1 MTRSVE
7 ETCTAKPQSAE
18 PAERII
24 GRYTGEEGGP
34 LLVCLGGIHG
44 NEPAGIRALEIV
56 FNLLDVEPQIN
67 PHFSFRGR
75 LLGLRG
81 NMQAIARGERFIER
95 DLNRLWTR
103 ENIEWVRRQ
112 PRESLQ
118 AEYRELHD
126 LIDLIEREIKEYKP
140 ERFFLLDLHTT
151 TAHGG
156 IFSVVSDDPESV
168 RIAVELHAPVI
179 KGLLQGIRGT
189 SLHYFNS
196 ENFDNHAVAIAFESG
211 QHDDPLSI
219 NRAIAAITNCL
230 RSIGCVRADDV
241 ENRHDELLI
250 EYSKNLPRVAQLITT
265 HSIHPGDNFRMA
277 PNFDNFQ
284 PVKRGELLAYD
295 KNGAI
300 YAEADGRILMPLYQK
315 QGDDGFFLIRPL
327 DY

>member
-7 ETCTAKPQSAE
+7 ETRSAKPRSTEKTA
-18 PAERII
+18 RII
-24 GRYTGEEGGP
+24 GRYTGEARGP
-34 LLVCLGGIHG
+34 LLICLGGIHG
-44 NEPAGIRALEIV
+44 NEPAGIRALEII

-67 PHFSFRGR
+67 PHFTFRGR

-81 NMQAIARGERFIER
+81 NLQAINLGKRYIER
-95 DLNRLWTR
+95 DLNRMWTR
-103 ENIEWVRRQ
+103 ENIEWVGQQ
-112 PRESLQ
+112 PLDALR
-118 AEYRELHD
+118 AEYRELRE
-126 LIDLIEREIKEYKP
+126 LLDLIEQEIKDYQP

-156 IFSVVSDDPESV
+156 IFSVVSDDPESI

-179 KGLLQGIRGT
+179 RGMLQGIRGT

-196 ENFDNHAVAIAFESG
+196 ENFDGDTVAIAFESG

-219 NRAIAAITNCL
+219 NRAIAAVTNCL
-230 RSIGCVRADDV
+230 RTIGCVRAEDV

-250 EYSKNLPRVAQLITT
+250 EYSKNLPKVAELITT
-265 HSIHPGDNFRMA
+265 HSIRPGDDFRMA
-277 PNFDNFQ
+277 PDFDNFQ
-284 PVKRGELLAYD
+284 PVKKGELLAYD
-295 KNGAI
+295 QNGPI